1 MKYGEYCTRMQEA
14 QQKVNISFFVLS
26 MNKKLRVS
34 VVVVEL
40 ITVVV
45 VELITVVVVV
55 ELITIVVVELITVVV
70 VVVELITVVVV
81 IVMFSSTVSS
91 TV

>member
-45 VELITVVVVV
+45 ELITVVVVV
-55 ELITIVVVELITVVV
+55 ELITVVVVELITV